1 MKLGMEGRAALVL
14 GGSGGLGRAVSVGL
28 AAEGVA
34 VAVAGRSADKVS
46 ETVAAVE
53 DGGGRAL
60 PSVWDLADL
69 ESGQVAVEAV
79 EQALGPIDILV
90 NITGGPPPG
99 PVTGFT
105 PGVWQSSFE
114 AMVLPVIALTN
125 RLTPGMV
132 ERGWGRVVTC
142 TSSGVVAPIG
152 GLGLSNALRQSLVG
166 WSKTLATELAPH
178 GVTCNVVVPGRIDT
192 DRVAFLDRAKAERTG
207 STPEEVSARSRA
219 EIPVGRYGRTEE
231 FANVVTFLAS
241 EAASYVTG
249 ASVRVDGGLISSV

>member
-1 MKLGMEGRAALVL
+1 MEGRVALVL

-28 AAEGVA
+28 AAEGVT
-34 VAVAGRSADKVS
+34 VAVAGRSADKVA

-53 DGGGRAL
+53 DRGGRAL

-69 ESGQVAVEAV
+69 ESGQAAVEAV
-79 EQALGPIDILV
+79 EQALGSIDILV

-99 PVTGFT
+99 PVTGFP
-105 PGVWQSSFE
+105 PGVWQSSFG

-125 RLTPGMV
+125 RVTPGMV

-192 DRVAFLDRAKAERTG
+192 GRVAFLDRAKAERTG

-249 ASVRVDGGLISSV
+249 ASVRVDGGLIPSV